1 MHLLI
6 AVLWQGF
13 VALIGKQGAGGRQRF
28 IRWGPFY
35 MGAESAIASCLQTK
49 EHRVLL
55 RDNWTF
61 IKATYPGAKSVQ
73 RCTT

>member
-35 MGAESAIASCLQTK
+35 MGAESAIA
-49 EHRVLL
+49 
-55 RDNWTF
+55 
-61 IKATYPGAKSVQ
+61 P
-73 RCTT
+73 